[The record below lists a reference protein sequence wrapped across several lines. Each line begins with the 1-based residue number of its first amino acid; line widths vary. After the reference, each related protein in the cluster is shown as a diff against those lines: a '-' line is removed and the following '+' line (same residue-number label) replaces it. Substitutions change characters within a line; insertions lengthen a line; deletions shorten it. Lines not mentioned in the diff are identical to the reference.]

1 MKLKGV
7 DPVEEQDKVQGEGDK
22 QSQEPQVVE
31 VARQIILEMKIKIF
45 RN

>member
-22 QSQEPQVVE
+22 QSQESQVVE
-31 VARQIILEMKIKIF
+31 VAREIILEIKKKMF